1 MKKLSMA
8 VLALTALM
16 LFSCEE
22 KGKKDVPKPTVEIK
36 PLDEIPGIF
45 EAHGTIG
52 DGTSMN
58 VIEFVNDD
66 GDTLYISKNGQSVM
80 GGVTVGD
87 ELEVIYNVSK
97 EDLFASV
104 AVNLTALQ
112 HIWSQRGADG
122 REQSLELNSG
132 GRATTYNMAIDYDSW
147 EVKDGLLLLHSPKRI
162 GDEKPAVVDSF
173 EIMQLTTDSLVLMH
187 GNLMTEFARYN

>member
-1 MKKLSMA
+1 MA

-22 KGKKDVPKPTVEIK
+22 KEKKDVPKPTVEIK